1 MYCSECGKENPDDA
15 QFCSS
20 CGSVL
25 TSTPTE
31 APAVVVK
38 TSGMAIAALVLG
50 ILSIFTLGLT
60 AIPALI
66 FGIISLVI
74 IEKSGGRLTGRG
86 FAIVGIVAPVLGLLP
101 LMVVLMPAL
110 SRTKEQAKRVVCLN
124 NLKQLSLAWL
134 MYADENDDFLVNGAI
149 GYSNM
154 NMSWGD
160 HTNEV
165 AWVDA
170 FSTTDPDVQTQGIID
185 GALWPYV
192 KDLNIYKCP
201 NGKRLDNGLPQAL
214 TYAIMMSMNAV
225 NHPPTQGVSGA
236 YIKKRSEITN
246 PAPSY
251 RLVFIDVG
259 LMAPEAFAV
268 HYDKEQW
275 WDDPPVRHGDG
286 TTISFADGHAEYWKW
301 RAAETIKHGK
311 AVASVYSPKETN
323 HWSPQTSEGKEDL
336 YKMQKGCWGRLGYT
350 PTYP

>member
-20 CGSVL
+20 CNSAL

-31 APAVVVK
+31 TPAPVVK

-50 ILSIFTLGLT
+50 ILSIFTFGLT

-74 IEKSGGRLTGRG
+74 IEKSGGRITGRG
-86 FAIVGIVAPVLGLLP
+86 FAITGIVAPVLGLVP
-101 LMVVLMPAL
+101 LMAILMPAL
-110 SRTKEQAKRVVCLN
+110 SRTREQGKRAVCLS
-124 NLKQLSLAWL
+124 NLKQLTLAWI

-160 HTNEV
+160 HRNEV
-165 AWVDA
+165 AWVKT
-170 FSTTDPDVQTQGIID
+170 FSREEEVAIQSIMD

-192 KDLNIYKCP
+192 KNLNIYRCP
-201 NGKRLDNGLPQAL
+201 TGRNGEAL
-214 TYAIMMSMNAV
+214 TYAIMFSMNAV
-225 NHPPTQGVSGA
+225 NHPSTQGVSGA
-236 YIKKRSEITN
+236 YIKKRSEIIN
-246 PAPSY
+246 PAN
-251 RLVFIDVG
+251 RLVFIDEG
-259 LMAPEAFAV
+259 WMTSDAFAV
-268 HYDKEQW
+268 YYDQEKW
-275 WDDPPVRHGDG
+275 YDSPPVRHGDG
-286 TTISFADGHAEYWKW
+286 TTVSFADGHAEYWKW
-301 RAAETIKHGK
+301 KGTDTIKHAREAKTG
-311 AVASVYSPKETN
+311 
-323 HWSPQTSEGKEDL
+323 PQMGRTPTTPAGFRDL